1 MVRTLVVLCLLTS
14 VACVRAELTVVYPA
28 SESELDRR
36 FDDLTLIL
44 RTALEKTEADFGPF
58 EMRAAP
64 APMTS
69 MRYSQELMAGRTPN
83 VIWTSTSVERETHL
97 RPIRIPLRKGLLSY
111 RISLTRVENLA
122 KIDRVKTVGDLAQLT
137 LAQGIGWG
145 DILVYEAN
153 GLTVSTSEYESLFRM
168 IDAGRVDLFPRGI
181 GEVFEEW
188 ETRREALP
196 NLTIEPN
203 LLLYYPWPYYFF
215 VKKDNVALAER
226 LETGLL
232 RMIEDGS
239 FDTIFW
245 RFHGEAIERAQLQE
259 RRIIRLTNPLLPPDT
274 PLDDERLWYQ
284 PSQIQIL

>member
-1 MVRTLVVLCLLTS
+1 MARILVVLWIVTS
-14 VACVRAELTVVYPA
+14 VACVRAELSVVYPA
-28 SESELDRR
+28 SESALDRR

-44 RTALEKTEADFGPF
+44 RTALEKTRPDFGDF
-58 EMRAAP
+58 EMRSAS

-83 VIWTSTSVERETHL
+83 VIWTSTSVERETLL

-111 RISLTRVENLA
+111 RVALTRAESQPE
-122 KIDRVKTVGDLAQLT
+122 IDKVKTVEDLATLT

-145 DILVYEAN
+145 DILVFEAN

-188 ETRREALP
+188 TVRREVLP

-203 LLLYYPWPYYFF
+203 LLLFYPWPYYFF
-215 VKKDNVALAER
+215 VQKDNVALAER

-232 RMIEDGS
+232 RMVEDGS
-239 FDTIFW
+239 FDAIFW
-245 RFHGEAIERAQLQE
+245 HYHGEAIERARLPE
-259 RRIIRLTNPLLPPDT
+259 RRVIELTNPLLPPET
-274 PLDDERLWYQ
+274 PLDDARLWYQ
-284 PSQIQIL
+284 PS

>member
-1 MVRTLVVLCLLTS
+1 MVRTLVMFWLLTS
-14 VACVRAELTVVYPA
+14 LACVRAELTVVYPA

-44 RTALEKTEADFGPF
+44 RTALEKTEADYGAF

-64 APMTS
+64 TPMTS
-69 MRYSQELMAGRTPN
+69 MRYSQQLMAGRTPN
-83 VIWTSTSVERETHL
+83 VIWTSTSIEREALL
-97 RPIRIPLRKGLLSY
+97 RPIRIPLRKGLLSF
-111 RISLTRVENLA
+111 RVALTRAENQA
-122 KIDRVKTVGDLAQLT
+122 KIDRVETVEDLAQLS

-145 DILVYEAN
+145 DIQVFEAN
-153 GLTVSTSEYESLFRM
+153 GLSVATSEYESLFRM
-168 IDAGRVDLFPRGI
+168 IDAGRVDIFPRGI

-188 ETRREALP
+188 EVRREALP

-203 LLLYYPWPYYFF
+203 LLLYYPWPYYLF

-239 FDTIFW
+239 FDAIFW
-245 RFHGEAIERAQLQE
+245 RFHREAIERARLQE
-259 RRIIRLTNPLLPPDT
+259 RRVIELTNPLLPPDT
-274 PLDDERLWYQ
+274 PLNDRRLWYK
-284 PSQIQIL
+284 PS

>member
-1 MVRTLVVLCLLTS
+1 MVRTLVVLCFLTS

-44 RTALEKTEADFGPF
+44 RTALEKTEADFGAF
-58 EMRAAP
+58 EMRSAP

-111 RISLTRVENLA
+111 RISLTREENLA
-122 KIDRVKTVGDLAQLT
+122 KIDQVETVEDLAQLT

-145 DILVYEAN
+145 DVLVYEAN
-153 GLTVSTSEYESLFRM
+153 GLKVSTSEYESLFRM

-188 ETRREALP
+188 DVRREALP

-215 VKKDNVALAER
+215 VNQDNVALAER

-239 FDTIFW
+239 FDAIFW
-245 RFHGEAIERAQLQE
+245 RFHGEAIQRARLQE
-259 RRIIRLTNPLLPPDT
+259 RRVIELTNPLLPPST
-274 PLDDERLWYQ
+274 PLNNDKLWYQ
-284 PSQIQIL
+284 PS

>member
-1 MVRTLVVLCLLTS
+1 MVRTLVMLWFVTIVTS
-14 VACVRAELTVVYPA
+14 VRAELAVVYPA
-28 SESELDRR
+28 SESDLDRR

-58 EMRAAP
+58 EMHAAST
-64 APMTS
+64 PMTS

-83 VIWTSTSVERETHL
+83 VIWTSTSLERETFL

-111 RISLTRVENLA
+111 RIALTRAESQP
-122 KIDRVKTVGDLAQLT
+122 KIDQVHDLEDLAQLS

-145 DILVYEAN
+145 DILVFEAN
-153 GLTVSTSEYESLFRM
+153 GLRVSTSEYESLFRM
-168 IDAGRVDLFPRGI
+168 IDAGRVDIFPRGI
-181 GEVFEEW
+181 GEVFDEW
-188 ETRREALP
+188 EMRREVLP

-232 RMIEDGS
+232 RMIDDGS
-239 FDTIFW
+239 FDAIFW
-245 RFHGEAIERAQLQE
+245 RFHGESIERARLQE
-259 RRIIRLTNPLLPPDT
+259 RRVIELSNPLLPPDT
-274 PLDDERLWYQ
+274 PLEDSRFWYQ
-284 PSQIQIL
+284 PS

>member
-1 MVRTLVVLCLLTS
+1 MVRTLVMLWFVTIVTC
-14 VACVRAELTVVYPA
+14 ARAELTVVYPA

-58 EMRAAP
+58 EMRAAS

-83 VIWTSTSVERETHL
+83 VIWTSTSLERETFL

-111 RISLTRVENLA
+111 RIALTRAESQP
-122 KIDRVKTVGDLAQLT
+122 KIDQVKDVEDLAQLS

-145 DILVYEAN
+145 DILVFEAN
-153 GLTVSTSEYESLFRM
+153 GLRVSTSEYESLFRM

-188 ETRREALP
+188 EVRREVLP
-196 NLTIEPN
+196 NLAIEPN

-215 VKKDNVALAER
+215 VKKDNVALANR

-232 RMIEDGS
+232 RMIDDGS
-239 FDTIFW
+239 FDAIFW
-245 RFHGEAIERAQLQE
+245 RFHGEAIERARLQE
-259 RRIIRLTNPLLPPDT
+259 RRVIELSNPLLPPDT
-274 PLDDERLWYQ
+274 PLDDSRLWYQ
-284 PSQIQIL
+284 PS